1 MIRYIAT
8 ALVSA
13 ATVATGGYNYVHGL
27 QSENSDLHRSVESL
41 TLQQHK
47 VDAAIDSA
55 IAALREARTHG

>member
-27 QSENSDLHRSVESL
+27 QSENENLHHQVEGL
-41 TLQQHK
+41 TLQQRK
-47 VDAAIDSA
+47 ADTAIDSA